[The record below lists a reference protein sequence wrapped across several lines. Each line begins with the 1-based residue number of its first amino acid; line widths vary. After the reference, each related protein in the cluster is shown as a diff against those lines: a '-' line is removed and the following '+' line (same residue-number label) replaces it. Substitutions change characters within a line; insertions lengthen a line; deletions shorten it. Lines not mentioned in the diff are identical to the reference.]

1 MEKSDK
7 LLLIE
12 AIERL
17 QEGAN
22 YAKEGI
28 ADPEKDVYRSAMI
41 VAKEAVAGLELIE
54 AHRQIILA
62 R

>member
-1 MEKSDK
+1 MSKPDQ

-17 QEGAN
+17 KEAAD

-28 ADPEKDVYRSAMI
+28 ADPEKDVYRSALI
-41 VAKEAVAGLELIE
+41 VAKEAVSRLKLIE
-54 AHRQIILA
+54 EHRQIILA